1 MATTTDL
8 QVFVSPPGFYVD
20 WDLLYLQCSFLWGLF
35 WESLP
40 LLPYL
45 SLLAFALWHALWF
58 LLWWFSVCA
67 RATFWVCFMPWR
79 LLWVTWTAWLN
90 LFWPLDFVS
99 GIKWAMPFTGNL
111 SRASGAPA
119 VPAGVQTDGSGQPVG
134 GETVAEFRQ
143 VPVTAHVCARRRR
156 RAVWVRRLEY
166 VLGGGSASVGG
177 FVRGRWAPDLP
188 SASLSPGANIALSH
202 FGDGAKILGGGSV
215 RGEDKTIDG
224 KDVPRVHAYFV
235 VELAD
240 GSRDVV
246 FPELLSALSSYA
258 FLRERSAPLVSG
270 LRLRAQEWC
279 KGAGFSKQ
287 VTWIA
292 VPSAFKW
299 AWHISPVEAEAR
311 EMLSDGPATPSWWG
325 SA

>member
-8 QVFVSPPGFYVD
+8 DVFVAQSGFLVD
-20 WDLLYLQCSFLWGLF
+20 WALLRLQVVFLVELLL
-35 WESLP
+35 SSIV
-40 LLPYL
+40 LLPFL
-45 SLLAFALWHALWF
+45 SLLAYALWQVLGF
-58 LLWWFSVCA
+58 LLWWFATCA
-67 RATFWVCFMPWR
+67 RGLFWVCFMPWR
-79 LLWVTWTAWLN
+79 LAFVTWTAGLN
-90 LFWPLDFVS
+90 FFLPLDLVS
-99 GIKWAMPFTGNL
+99 RVKWSLPFTGNL

-119 VPAGVQTDGSGQPVG
+119 VPAGVQTDRGGQPVG

-143 VPVTAHVCARRRR
+143 VPITAHVCARRRR
-156 RAVWVRRLEY
+156 RAVWVRRLEF

-188 SASLSPGANIALSH
+188 SASFSAGANITLAH

-215 RGEDKTIDG
+215 HGDEKEVDG
-224 KDVPRVHAYFV
+224 KPVVRVHAYFV

-240 GSRDVV
+240 GSRDVI

-258 FLRERSAPLVSG
+258 FLRDRGAPLVSG

-287 VTWIA
+287 DTWIA

-311 EMLSDGPATPSWWG
+311 ERLSDGQSTPSWWG